1 MMGQVELV
9 AIIASC
15 AAHQTSPL
23 PPSSLSPKLARR
35 ISITQ
40 NKKTSRGRE
49 RESGSVQSRP
59 AFIRQ
64 HLRLLYRLFASVFG
78 LNRWKLTENYE
89 TPFCLYTFPA
99 GTIGT
104 WKTESKNFIVVVCVI
119 NASRRRPPYGSQS
132 ESQKFSLWDSIPLF
146 FPPFLYNCWYRQTP
160 DRVSMWM
167 VDEFFHCPLPP
178 PSFTSCF
185 LFVCR
190 RYLLLNSQAE
200 DVGRRFIISEC
211 IWCVYLF
218 RCVCYDFYSLR
229 YIHPSSSV
237 VDQWCQTNIVQVF
250 KQSLFLSLSHLLLNP
265 AFENIRFALYSR
277 ARLTDVFDSS
287 RLLLEDGRRCGRRRF
302 RSPLGSALTDF
313 CPPTWVFPARFE
325 RDLYIFCV
333 WLH

>member
-1 MMGQVELV
+1 MGQVELV

-178 PSFTSCF
+178 PPSPPVFY
-185 LFVCR
+185 LFAGGICCWIAR
-190 RYLLLNSQAE
+190 PRML
-200 DVGRRFIISEC
+200 DVG
-211 IWCVYLF
+211 
-218 RCVCYDFYSLR
+218 
-229 YIHPSSSV
+229 SSSV
-237 VDQWCQTNIVQVF
+237 SVF
-250 KQSLFLSLSHLLLNP
+250 GVYIFFVVCVMISILYAISTRPLPSLTSDARQISFKCSNNLSFSLSHLLLNP
-265 AFENIRFALYSR
+265 TFENIRFALYSR